1 MVLVKEMDFSLLLI
15 VRLNGIFNYNSDVIS
30 FFGSYLPNVAAK
42 MASQLPSILINNRD
56 EVVFDINNEI
66 K

>member
-15 VRLNGIFNYNSDVIS
+15 VRLNVIFNYSSDVIS
-30 FFGSYLPNVAAK
+30 FFWSYQPNVAAK
-42 MASQLPSILINNRD
+42 MASQLPSIFINNRD
-56 EVVFDINNEI
+56 EVVFYINNEI